1 MPDPAA
7 PAPPPAARVG
17 AAEFDA
23 SLRRAARRVEDG
35 EPGAIDRPSRALGRL
50 DRYEN
55 AAAEP
60 SQFDEEEDSASKL
73 DAGLDRRVRMAAGDK
88 AHAAAAARGGAGR
101 RRAADPRAVS
111 FWLQTS
117 DFPRSGQK

>member
-1 MPDPAA
+1 
-7 PAPPPAARVG
+7 
-17 AAEFDA
+17 
-23 SLRRAARRVEDG
+23 L
-35 EPGAIDRPSRALGRL
+35 RALDRL

-88 AHAAAAARGGAGR
+88 AHAAAAARGGGRTAAR
-101 RRAADPRAVS
+101 RRPPRGFILPAN
-111 FWLQTS
+111 L
-117 DFPRSGQK
+117 